1 MITEAFGEKSTE
13 DFSDVTFVW
22 MYSEKTSN
30 KIYYVDSSTGKIH
43 GHVIMEYDVW
53 NANFNFTNL
62 GRFITM
68 QYAKD
73 AVVNAAKK

>member
-13 DFSDVTFVW
+13 DFSEFVFSW
-22 MYSEKTSN
+22 IGSDKTSD
-30 KIYYVDSSTGKIH
+30 KYYFVDTITGKIY
-43 GHVIMEYDVW
+43 GHVVKEYDVW

-62 GRFITM
+62 GRFISM